1 MISLFKF
8 FSKDENKS
16 KDIAKERLKLV
27 LTHDRANVSPKYLDM
42 MKDDIIK
49 VMSSYMEIEEEGI
62 DINLTRVANDDDTYT
77 STLVANIPIK
87 KMKNIGKNN
96 G

>member
-1 MISLFKF
+1 MKSLFKF
-8 FSKDENKS
+8 FSKDDNKS

-42 MKDDIIK
+42 IKDDIMK
-49 VMSSYMEIEEEGI
+49 VMSDYMEIDEEGI
-62 DINLTRVANDDDTYT
+62 DINLTRMANDDDTYT
-77 STLVANIPIK
+77 STLVANIPVK